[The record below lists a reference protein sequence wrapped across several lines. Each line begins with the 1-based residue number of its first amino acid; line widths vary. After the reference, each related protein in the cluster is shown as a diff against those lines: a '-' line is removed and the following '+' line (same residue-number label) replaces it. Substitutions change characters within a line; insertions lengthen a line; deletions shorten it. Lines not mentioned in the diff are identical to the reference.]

1 MTLLRLFVDHL
12 LPVFLAAGAGYAL
25 AATVRPDPRA
35 LSHVAFYLFAPCLVY
50 QIIIDSEDSA
60 MSLLRMMGFAIVSLA
75 LLAAVTALIV
85 RRLRWPR
92 PLASAVILTAILPNA
107 GNFGLSA
114 NLLAFGPEGMAQ
126 AGLYFLGSSLITFT
140 LGVLIASLGRASL
153 GAALT
158 GLVRVPVLWAVA
170 FAFVMGGLG
179 WALPGPVARTVELLA
194 QACIPCFL
202 VILGIQLR
210 ESRVRGPIKPLLL
223 ASGTRLLG
231 APALALMMV
240 PLFGLEGAARQVAV
254 LQSSMP
260 TAVISIILASEYDIE
275 PGFVTSV
282 VLLTTLLSPLT
293 LTPLL
298 AYLKG

>member
-50 QIIIDSEDSA
+50 QIVVDSGHSA
-60 MSLLRMMGFAIVSLA
+60 FALVRMMGFAIVSLTV
-75 LLAAVTALIV
+75 LGAVTALVV
-85 RRLRWPR
+85 RGLGWPR
-92 PLASAVILTAILPNA
+92 PLASAVILTALLPNA

-126 AGLYFLGSSLITFT
+126 AGLYFIGSSIVAFT
-140 LGVLIASLGRASL
+140 LGVLVASLGRASL
-153 GAALT
+153 RLALA
-158 GLVRVPVLWAVA
+158 GLVRVPVIWAVVIA
-170 FAFVMGGLG
+170 FLMSGFGL
-179 WALPGPVARTVELLA
+179 ALPGPAAQTVKLLA

-210 ESRVRGPIKPLLL
+210 ESKVRGPVKPLML
-223 ASGTRLLG
+223 ATTTRLLG
-231 APALALMMV
+231 GAALSLALV
-240 PLFGLEGAARQVAV
+240 PLFGLEGAGRQVAV